1 MKTKAP
7 LKIMVDLAMTAL
19 FLGQMGYH
27 MMDNR
32 MHEWTGV
39 TLLML
44 FILHHALNIGW
55 HRALP
60 SGRYTPERILLTAT
74 DVLLTAAM
82 LTVAV
87 SAILVSR
94 HVFDFL
100 GLRMRA
106 LGRRIHMPATMWFF
120 VFMSRI
126 LGVNLRPF
134 IGGLPRA
141 HHCPQT
147 PIAKTILRVLAL
159 LLFLYGVYE
168 FVSRELYMELLMLRE
183 FAFLDYGESLGTF
196 FMAYAAMVAAGALI
210 SYALL
215 QTLKRMKAKRKEIT
229 Q

>member
-1 MKTKAP
+1 MKTKAT
-7 LKIMVDLAMTAL
+7 LKMMVDLAMTAL

-39 TLLML
+39 TLLVL

-55 HRALP
+55 HRSLAR
-60 SGRYTPERILLTAT
+60 GRYTPERILLTVT
-74 DVLLTAAM
+74 NVLLTAAM

-120 VFMSRI
+120 VFMSLH
-126 LGVNLRPF
+126 LGLHLPAMIATLRRRHPWM
-134 IGGLPRA
+134 
-141 HHCPQT
+141 QT
-147 PIAKTILRVLAL
+147 TIAKGIMRAASL
-159 LLFLYGVYE
+159 LLLLYGIYE
-168 FVSRELYMELLMLRE
+168 FISRELYMELLMLRE
-183 FAFLDYGESLGTF
+183 FAFLDYGESLETF
-196 FMAYAAMVAAGALI
+196 FIAYTAMAAAGALV
-210 SYALL
+210 SCTLL
-215 QTLKRMKAKRKEIT
+215 QALKRLNAKRKET
-229 Q
+229 T

>member
-7 LKIMVDLAMTAL
+7 LKMMVDLAMTAL

-32 MHEWTGV
+32 MHEWTGM

-44 FILHHALNIGW
+44 FILHHALNISW
-55 HRALP
+55 HRSL
-60 SGRYTPERILLTAT
+60 SRGRYTPERILLTAT

-120 VFMSRI
+120 VFMSLH
-126 LGVNLRPF
+126 LGLHLPAMIAALRRRHPWM
-134 IGGLPRA
+134 
-141 HHCPQT
+141 QT
-147 PIAKTILRVLAL
+147 PIAKGILRAMSL
-159 LLFLYGVYE
+159 LLFLYGIYE
-168 FVSRELYMELLMLRE
+168 FISRELYMELLMLRE

-196 FMAYAAMVAAGALI
+196 FTAYAAMVVSGALI

-215 QTLKRMKAKRKEIT
+215 QALKRMRAKRKEIAR
-229 Q
+229 

>member
-60 SGRYTPERILLTAT
+60 RGRYTPERLLLTA
-74 DVLLTAAM
+74 M
-82 LTVAV
+82 LSVAV

-100 GLRMRA
+100 GLKMRA
-106 LGRRIHMPATMWFF
+106 IGRRIHMPATMWFF
-120 VFMSRI
+120 VFMSLH
-126 LGVNLRPF
+126 LGLHLPPMIAALRRRHPWM
-134 IGGLPRA
+134 
-141 HHCPQT
+141 QT
-147 PIAKTILRVLAL
+147 PIAKTILRALSL

-183 FAFLDYGESLGTF
+183 FAFLEYGESLGTF
-196 FMAYAAMVAAGALI
+196 FTAYAAMVAAGALI

-215 QTLKRMKAKRKEIT
+215 HALKRMKAKRKET
-229 Q
+229 PR